1 MKPRDPSLAPAGL
14 PPETARVDKHAA
26 LRALRMGWAALC
38 LFSTGILVFSLPTY
52 YTYLRTICTSVS
64 CPNGELTSAQAQAL
78 HESGISL
85 STYAAGFVLLTAT
98 FGACWLIIS
107 VLLVWRGSRN
117 WMTIFAAITLVT
129 FGLVRF
135 PDAPTALAASHPGWW
150 LPVEA
155 MRFFGSA
162 CLSLFCYIF
171 PDGRFM
177 PRWTALAAFLWIIPQ
192 VGEFFWPTLP
202 FSPEQYPPLL
212 QAAGFLGFVLSVVV
226 AQTYRFRQVSTP
238 TERQQTKWVIL
249 GLGTALTGFLL
260 LTFVLPLVVTTST
273 TSLLGAAVGAS
284 VPYVQ
289 AATYGV
295 MLLLPLSLAIAML
308 RYRLYDVDVLINLTL
323 VYGSLTGTLTLI
335 YVAGNIGLQALIQ
348 ALNKSTQHSPLI
360 IVASTLLIATLFR
373 PLRRRLQALIDRRF
387 YRRRYDAAR
396 ILEQF
401 AATLQ
406 HEVDLPTISD
416 QILTVVHETMQPAE
430 VSLWLRPQV
439 EPPRRAE
446 GE

>member
-1 MKPRDPSLAPAGL
+1 MA
-14 PPETARVDKHAA
+14 
-26 LRALRMGWAALC
+26 WAALC

-52 YTYLRTICTSVS
+52 YTYLRTICASPS
-64 CPNGELTSAQAQAL
+64 CPSGELTAAPAQAL
-78 HESGISL
+78 DRLGISL
-85 STYAAGFVLLTAT
+85 SAYAAGFVLLTAV

-107 VLLVWRGSRN
+107 VLLVWRGSGN

-135 PDAPTALAASHPGWW
+135 PDAPTALAAAHPGWW

-171 PDGRFM
+171 PDGRFV
-177 PRWTALAAFLWIIPQ
+177 PRWTAPAAFLWIIPQ
-192 VGEFFWPTLP
+192 VGEFFWPTSP
-202 FSPEQYPPLL
+202 FSPGQYPPLL

-226 AQTYRFRQVSTP
+226 AQTYRFRYISTP

-260 LTFVLPLVVTTST
+260 LTFVLPLVVSTST
-273 TSLLGAAVGAS
+273 EPLLSGAFVAY
-284 VPYVQ
+284 VPYIQ

-295 MLLLPLSLAIAML
+295 MLLLPLSLAIAIL
-308 RYRLYDVDVLINLTL
+308 RYRLYDVDLLINLTL

-335 YVAGNIGLQALIQ
+335 YVAGTIGLQSLVQTI
-348 ALNKSTQHSPLI
+348 NKSTQHSPLI
-360 IVASTLLIATLFR
+360 IVASTLLIAALFR
-373 PLRRRLQALIDRRF
+373 PLRRRIQALIDRRF
-387 YRRRYDAAR
+387 YRQRYDAAR

-401 AATLQ
+401 AANLQ
-406 HEVDLPTISD
+406 HEVDLPTITD

-439 EPPRRAE
+439 EQPGKAE
-446 GE
+446 MPLD